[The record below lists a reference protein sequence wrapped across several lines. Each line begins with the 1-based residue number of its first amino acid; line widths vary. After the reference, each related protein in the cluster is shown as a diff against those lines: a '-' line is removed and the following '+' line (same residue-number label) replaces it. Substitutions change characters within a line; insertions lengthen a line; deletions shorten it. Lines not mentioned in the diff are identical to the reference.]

1 MRIIIKLLFILSI
14 VMGTACSGDDGEEI
28 IVPTVDP
35 TAVTLNFPL
44 NNTECHE
51 GTIVSETLSEV
62 VFKWT
67 ITSDNNNYTV
77 SVKNLETGVIKNY
90 NTVSDELPITIVR
103 GAPYSWSVISKIS
116 GNSKTVESSVW
127 KFYNAGLPVESHPP
141 FPAEVV
147 GPAMGSSVN
156 SGAITLQWEGGDVD
170 DDIVSY
176 QVMLDTQNPPATNV
190 GNSSSNSLEVTVDSQ
205 GVYYWKVIT
214 TDADGNTSNSQI
226 FQFKVN

>member
-1 MRIIIKLLFILSI
+1 
-14 VMGTACSGDDGEEI
+14 MGTACSGDGGDDI
-28 IVPTVDP
+28 IVPIVDP

-77 SVKNLETGVIKNY
+77 SIKNLETGAVKNY
-90 NTVSDELPITIVR
+90 NTVSDELPITIMR
-103 GAPYSWSVISKIS
+103 GVPYSWSVISKIS

-127 KFYNAGLPVESHPP
+127 RFYNAGLPVESHPP
-141 FPAEVV
+141 FPAEAV
-147 GPAMGSSVN
+147 GPVMGSSVD
-156 SGAITLQWEGGDVD
+156 SGTITLQWEGSDIDGD
-170 DDIVSY
+170 IESY
-176 QVMLDTQNPPATNV
+176 QVMLDTENPPLTNV
-190 GNSSSNSLEVTVDSQ
+190 GSTSSNSLEVIVDSQ
-205 GVYYWKVIT
+205 RVYYWKVIT
-214 TDADGNTSNSQI
+214 TDAVGNNSNSQI